1 MKNFLTRAFH
11 LYYDGFREMTL
22 GKKLWALIAVK
33 LLIMFGVLKLF
44 FFPDL
49 LESNYDNDDDRANAV
64 RNTLVTRS
72 NIDNQ
77 K

>member
-1 MKNFLTRAFH
+1 
-11 LYYDGFREMTL
+11 MTL

-64 RNTLVTRS
+64 RNTLVARS
-72 NIDNQ
+72 NIDNR

>member
-1 MKNFLTRAFH
+1 MKNFLNRAFH

-49 LESNYDNDDDRANAV
+49 LETKYDNDDDRANAV
-64 RNTLVTRS
+64 RNTLVSRS
-72 NIDNQ
+72 NTDNL

>member
-1 MKNFLTRAFH
+1 
-11 LYYDGFREMTL
+11 MTL

-49 LESNYDNDDDRANAV
+49 LETKYDNDDDRANAV
-64 RNTLVTRS
+64 RNTLVSRS
-72 NIDNQ
+72 NTDNL

>member
-1 MKNFLTRAFH
+1 MSSFLNRAFH

-49 LESNYDNDDDRANAV
+49 LESNYDNDGERANAV
-64 RNTLVTRS
+64 RTTLVSRS
-72 NIDNQ
+72 NNN
-77 K
+77 